1 MSKDLVKKP
10 SFPVIPWKGWKMSTV
25 KKVCSRTD
33 HTGTAVLRKPG
44 SGTGRPAT
52 ASACTVCRFKTIF
65 PFVGPTKLY
74 NNVSKTLIVK
84 SQTAIDCLQYYRT
97 LRHAIK
103 KMTSFPKSC
112 ILIFW
117 VNRLTQNLTGW
128 KRWVLVEKLTPLVN
142 ICGYK
147 LPTNLQ
153 NFT

>member
-1 MSKDLVKKP
+1 
-10 SFPVIPWKGWKMSTV
+10 MSTV

-103 KMTSFPKSC
+103 KNDVIS
-112 ILIFW
+112 
-117 VNRLTQNLTGW
+117 
-128 KRWVLVEKLTPLVN
+128 EKLHFDFL
-142 ICGYK
+142 GK
-147 LPTNLQ
+147 
-153 NFT
+153 